1 MWALTKRMLPVTLVM
16 FAYGWVYWIFVSW
29 LPLYFI
35 NHHHVDLRASAFL
48 TGVPLMAGMIGNTA
62 GGMLS
67 DWLLRRTKNHRIAR
81 CSVVAGSLTGCAGAL
96 VPVALAHDL
105 GLALPCLAL
114 AMFFLELTIAPMYAI
129 PMDMSR
135 EFAGLASAFIITGV
149 ALAGITSPVI
159 FGWIIDTTGNWNM
172 PFATA
177 VVVLLLGAGGVLL
190 IRPDRPFVPS
200 A

>member
-1 MWALTKRMLPVTLVM
+1 MI
-16 FAYGWVYWIFVSW
+16 AYGWVYWIFVSW

-35 NHHHVDLRASAFL
+35 NHHHVDLSASAFL
-48 TGVPLMAGMIGNTA
+48 TSVPLMAGMIGNTA

-81 CSVVAGSLTGCAGAL
+81 CSVVAGSLAGCAAAL
-96 VPVALAHDL
+96 IPVALANDL
-105 GLALPCLAL
+105 ALALPCLAL

-129 PMDMSR
+129 PMDMSK
-135 EFAGLASAFIITGV
+135 EFAGLGSSFIIMGV

-159 FGWIIDTTGNWNM
+159 FGWIIDVTGNWNI

-177 VVVLLLGAGGVLL
+177 VVVLLLGACGVLL
-190 IRPDRPFVPS
+190 IRPDRPFVPPT
-200 A
+200 